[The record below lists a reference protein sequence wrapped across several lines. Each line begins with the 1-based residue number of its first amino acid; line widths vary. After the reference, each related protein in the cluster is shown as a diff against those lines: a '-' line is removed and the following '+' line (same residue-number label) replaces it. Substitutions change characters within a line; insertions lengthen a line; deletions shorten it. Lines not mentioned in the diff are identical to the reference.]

1 MMSSRFE
8 HLAKSLSGTYRLKS
22 TLGSGGASH
31 VFVADELKTGRT
43 VAIKVLREEL
53 AASVSAQ
60 RFLREISI
68 AAQLE
73 HPNIV
78 PVCGSGTVDGLP
90 YYVMPFLE
98 GHSLRIRLNRVGRL
112 PLDEVLDICEEV
124 GAALDYAHRRRVI
137 HRDIK
142 PENVLLH
149 AGHALVLDFGIALAL
164 DAAEYSRH
172 TLPGSVP
179 GTPEYMSPEQAQ
191 GDVPID
197 GRSDVYSLACMA
209 YEMISGNPPFSGG
222 PSLVYMRHISAEPLP
237 LCCRMPNVPHGLSA
251 AVARALSKEP
261 AHRFATPGAF
271 VAAMRAGSDGP
282 HVRRA
287 TTSGIIRSAAER
299 PVYTVPERRQTASCV
314 SADRGER
321 SSSNGERQL
330 TTSLGLSVAIMA
342 LLSASERLPHSV
354 GRALALVS
362 LIAVVG
368 SLLLALRRK
377 NRDDWLTRVSSIH
390 PRRLTWDSRFLL
402 GVSVVVAIP
411 VLSVVGAFAS
421 ARTFGLAAV
430 VLQSLITH

>member
-1 MMSSRFE
+1 MTTSVFDR
-8 HLAKSLSGTYRLKS
+8 LAKSLSATYRLKS
-22 TLGSGGASH
+22 TLGSGGAAH
-31 VFVADELKTGRT
+31 VFVADELQTRRT

-53 AASVSAQ
+53 AASISAK

-78 PVCGSGTVDGLP
+78 PVYGSGTVDGLP

-98 GHSLRIRLNRVGRL
+98 GQSLRTRLNRVGRL
-112 PLDEVLDICEEV
+112 PLDEVLDICDEV
-124 GAALDYAHRRRVI
+124 SAALDYAHRRRVI

-149 AGHALVLDFGIALAL
+149 AGRALVLDFGLALAL
-164 DAAEYSRH
+164 DAVEYSRH

-197 GRSDVYSLACMA
+197 GRSDIYSLACMA
-209 YEMISGNPPFSGG
+209 YEMISGHPPFRGG
-222 PSLVYMRHISAEPLP
+222 PRLVFTRHISAEPLP

-251 AVARALSKEP
+251 AVSRALSKEP

-271 VAAMRAGSDGP
+271 VAAMRDGCGGP
-282 HVRRA
+282 RVRRA
-287 TTSGIIRSAAER
+287 TISGVIRSTAER

-314 SADRGER
+314 SADREGR
-321 SSSNGERQL
+321 SSSGGGRQL

-342 LLSASERLPHSV
+342 LLSASDRLPHSV

-362 LIAVVG
+362 LVAVVG
-368 SLLLALRRK
+368 SLLLALRQK
-377 NRDDWLTRVSSIH
+377 NRDELLTHVSSVH
-390 PRRLTWDSRFLL
+390 LRRLTWDSRFLL

-411 VLSVVGAFAS
+411 VLSVVAAFS
-421 ARTFGLAAV
+421 PGRTFGWAAV
-430 VLQSLITH
+430 ALQSLIGH